1 VLAAVDAGT
10 PVSDV
15 AGELPEGLEPL
26 TTKPLIAVENG
37 LGGIDLALEA
47 ELADLPE
54 EEAAAFRDGAL
65 GPRRGRRR
73 LETS

>member
-1 VLAAVDAGT
+1 MLAAVDAGT